1 MGNTPAG
8 RPNLS
13 KPLIM
18 GAVLAVLGV
27 VLFLVIYIALAES
40 EAIIRL
46 FVAMCVPPA
55 VIAAIIGVY
64 VLVARPGNSQ

>member
-40 EAIIRL
+40 EAVIRL

-55 VIAAIIGVY
+55 VIASIIGVY
-64 VLVARPGNSQ
+64 VLVARPGSSQ